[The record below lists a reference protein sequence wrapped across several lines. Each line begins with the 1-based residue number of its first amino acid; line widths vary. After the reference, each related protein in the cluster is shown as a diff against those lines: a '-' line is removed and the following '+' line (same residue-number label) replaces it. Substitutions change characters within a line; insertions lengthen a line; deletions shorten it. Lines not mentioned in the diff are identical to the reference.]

1 MKEIQGK
8 AKTVRELLSGQRY
21 SIDYYQ
27 REFKWKRKQV
37 QELVDD
43 LTQRFLDDYDET
55 DERDEVQNYGH
66 YFLGSIIL
74 SKRDNETFIVDGQQ
88 RLTTLTLLLVLLHHR
103 QGDREDAVALPDM
116 IFSEKYGQR
125 KFNIHVPDRVPVM
138 EALFKDEAFDPSD
151 GSESVQHIYDRYS
164 DLDELLPDDISGRA
178 LPFFVDWLRENVHLV
193 QITAMSDEDAYT
205 IFETMNDRGLSLSP
219 LDMLKGYLLNNITDP
234 TKRNEAAK
242 TWLKRTEALR
252 ALGKEEDSDAVKTW
266 LRAKHAQTVRERKR
280 GAENRDFE
288 RIGSE
293 FHRWVRDNSDAMGL
307 KSSDDYLRFIQ
318 RDFSHYARIYAR
330 LQIASERPVDGLEV
344 VYYVTS
350 AGFTLQ
356 YPLYLAPITPDDD
369 PANVDQKIRIV
380 GTYLDILIARR
391 AVNYLSMGFNNMAY
405 NVFISML
412 AIRDL
417 PPDKLAKTLHDQ
429 LANTDCDF
437 DGAND
442 GKRSGIKNFY
452 LNHWSK
458 RYIKWLLAR
467 MTDHV
472 ERASGQPSQFANY
485 MLGGKKGF
493 EVEHIWA
500 DKYER
505 HTGEFGH
512 ESEFADYRNRMGGLL
527 LLPKSFNASYGA
539 LPYDN
544 KLDHY
549 NAQNLLARSLH
560 PNCYDHN
567 PGFKRFVQ
575 ESDLP
580 FRSMEQ
586 FRKANL
592 DERTDLYRQLAD
604 QVWDPNQLQ
613 HEAEG
618 QPGPA
623 ISGGVPT

>member
-27 REFKWKRKQV
+27 REYKWKRKQV

-43 LTQRFLDDYDET
+43 LTVRFLDDYDES
-55 DERDEVQNYGH
+55 DERDAVQNYGH

-88 RLTTLTLLLVLLHHR
+88 RLTTLTLLLTLLHHR
-103 QGDREDAVALPDM
+103 QGSREDAVALPDL

-138 EALFKDEAFDPSD
+138 DALFKGESFDPSD
-151 GSESVQHIYDRYS
+151 GSESVHHIYDRYN
-164 DLDELLPDDISGRA
+164 DLDEILPDDISGDA
-178 LPFFVDWLRENVHLV
+178 LPFFVDWLIENVHLV
-193 QITAMSDEDAYT
+193 QITALSDEDAYT

-242 TWLKRTEALR
+242 IWLKRTDTLR
-252 ALGKEEDSDAVKTW
+252 EIGKEEDSDAVKTW
-266 LRAKHAQTVRERKR
+266 LRAKHARSVRERKR

-293 FHRWVRDNSDAMGL
+293 FHRWVRDNSDEMGL
-307 KSSDDYLRFIQ
+307 KTSDDYLRFVQ
-318 RDFSHYARIYAR
+318 RDFAYYAKLYER
-330 LQIASERPVDGLEV
+330 LQKASAQPVAGLEV

-369 PANVDQKIRIV
+369 QATADRKIRIV

-391 AVNYLSMGFNNMAY
+391 AVNYLSMGFNNMVY
-405 NVFISML
+405 NVFISLL
-412 AIRDL
+412 AIRDM
-417 PPDKLAKTLHDQ
+417 PPAKLAQTLHDQ
-429 LANTDCDF
+429 LAKLDCDF

-442 GKRSGIKNFY
+442 GKRNGIKSFS

-472 ERASGQPSQFANY
+472 EQASGQPSQFANY
-485 MLGGKKGF
+485 MVTGKKGF

-505 HTGEFGH
+505 HTDEFGH
-512 ESEFADYRNRMGGLL
+512 ESEFADHRNRMGGLL

-539 LPYDN
+539 LPYED
-544 KLDHY
+544 KVGHY
-549 NAQNLLARSLH
+549 YAQNLLAQSLH
-560 PNCYDHN
+560 PKCYDHN
-567 PGFKRFVQ
+567 PGFKAFIK
-575 ESDLP
+575 ESELP
-580 FRSMEQ
+580 FHAMEE
-586 FRKANL
+586 FLKADL
-592 DERTDLYRQLAD
+592 DERTDLYRQLAGH
-604 QVWDPNQLQ
+604 VWDPEQLLR
-613 HEAEG
+613 EAE
-618 QPGPA
+618 A
-623 ISGGVPT
+623 